1 MKHLTALAA
10 VVLSASLFACGGGV
24 KLPPVE
30 PQDVEVFMPGQP
42 PGENYEVLG
51 RLQEEVSLDTPDQ
64 RLIDRARAE
73 AAEMGA
79 DALVITAIRRT
90 TEGQI
95 ETNLGQEQMKIIE
108 ALAVYFPSRHPE
120 LQEQSQ

>member
-1 MKHLTALAA
+1 M
-10 VVLSASLFACGGGV
+10 
-24 KLPPVE
+24 PPVE

-42 PGENYEVLG
+42 PGENYEILS

-64 RLIDRARAE
+64 QLIDRARAD

-79 DALVITAIRRT
+79 DALVVTAIRRT

>member
-1 MKHLTALAA
+1 MKHLTALCA
-10 VVLSASLFACGGGV
+10 VVLTASVLACGGGV
-24 KLPPVE
+24 QLPPVQ

-42 PGENYEVLG
+42 PSERYEVLA
-51 RLQEEVSLDTPDQ
+51 RIQEDVSLDTPDQ
-64 RLIDRARAE
+64 QLIDRAQAE
-73 AAEMGA
+73 AAELGA

-120 LQEQSQ
+120 LQEQNQ